1 LGNSSGERGPT
12 ASVSFWKGL
21 SRNFLE
27 GRYTMISNEE
37 LMQCLIYYGRGIPQD
52 LVARSHSINDVIYYL
67 RVECEFEILKLTSF
81 VTTNLVNFEK
91 RTVLSPVSRQTPRD
105 EDIEDIFDVDNPG

>member
-1 LGNSSGERGPT
+1 LGSSLGERKPT
-12 ASVSFWKGL
+12 ASVSFLRGAL
-21 SRNFLE
+21 RNFLG

-37 LMQCLIYYGRGIPQD
+37 LMQCLISYGRGMPQD

-81 VTTNLVNFEK
+81 VTTNLVNFQK
-91 RTVLSPVSRQTPRD
+91 RTTLSYTFPEDRRD
-105 EDIEDIFDVDNPG
+105 EDVEELFDVDHPG

>member
-1 LGNSSGERGPT
+1 
-12 ASVSFWKGL
+12 
-21 SRNFLE
+21 
-27 GRYTMISNEE
+27 MINNEE

-52 LVARSHSINDVIYYL
+52 FVARSRSINDVIYYL

-105 EDIEDIFDVDNPG
+105 EDIEEIFDVDNPG